1 MGTIKTTNIET
12 ITGSGTLT
20 LGQSGETI
28 SIPSGATLD
37 LSNATQTGV
46 GGTNTP
52 AFQATI
58 SGSQQPISSGVTT
71 KLNFTVENFD
81 TNSAYD
87 APNSKFTVPSEQAGK
102 YFINATPWLSVDTT
116 YTFNYYYSYIYKNG
130 SAVSFSEIFI
140 GGSGYIQDMRVPVS
154 TILDLSVGD
163 YIEIYANGVGGTS
176 WGNFGGTF
184 EGYKIIE

>member
-1 MGTIKTTNIET
+1 MAGILKVDKYQDFNGNDIMTSDGAGNIT
-12 ITGSGTLT
+12 V
-20 LGQSGETI
+20 
-28 SIPSGATLD
+28 
-37 LSNATQTGV
+37 NAAALK
-46 GGTNTP
+46 NTP

-58 SGSQQPISSGVTT
+58 SGYQQPISSGVTT

-87 APNSKFTVPSEQAGK
+87 APNSKFTVPSGQAGK
-102 YFINATPWLSVDTT
+102 YFINATPWISVATT
-116 YTFNYYYSYIYKNG
+116 YTFTYYYSYIYKNG
-130 SAVSFSEIFI
+130 SAVSFSVINLT
-140 GGSGYIQDMRVPVS
+140 SGYIQDMRVPVS

-184 EGYKIIE
+184 EGYKIIT

>member
-1 MGTIKTTNIET
+1 MTSIIKVNEIQDAGGNTILSSNGTGTFTNNLPNNTLAFQGTI
-12 ITGSGTLT
+12 S
-20 LGQSGETI
+20 
-28 SIPSGATLD
+28 AY
-37 LSNATQTGV
+37 
-46 GGTNTP
+46 
-52 AFQATI
+52 
-58 SGSQQPISSGVTT
+58 QQPISSGVTT

-87 APNSKFTVPSEQAGK
+87 APNSKFTVPSGQAGK
-102 YFINATPWLSVDTT
+102 YFINATPWISVATT

-130 SAVSFSEIFI
+130 SAVSFSVINI